1 MLRNTFI
8 QQGCNKV
15 IKNNS
20 EDIKAHDKAFVLQ
33 IYVCYKR
40 CIFQISEGSCDTE
53 TRVPTVP

>member
-1 MLRNTFI
+1 M
-8 QQGCNKV
+8 

-20 EDIKAHDKAFVLQ
+20 EDIKARDKAFVLQ
-33 IYVCYKR
+33 IYVCYKI